1 VSLLSLHR
9 KNDVVMLDDAECRAA
24 GAQLARQYQEAA
36 PFPHVIIDDFLDR
49 DILRELTRAFPSRAG
64 KSFFDRDQ
72 ERLKYQFNP
81 AESNSALVH
90 SLFAELNDAAFL
102 AFLSTMTGIGGLIP
116 DPYFH
121 GGGLH
126 ETCAGGHLGIHA
138 DFNIHEE
145 MGVERR
151 LNLLIYLN
159 EDWDPAFG
167 GDLELWDRDMIAR
180 RQKIAPLMGRA
191 VIFNTALD
199 SFHGHPDPLACPPD
213 RTRRSIATYYYTAIS
228 PSNDAVPLRT
238 TNFRPRPN
246 TGERRD
252 WKIAYQHW
260 VNDWVP
266 ARLQR
271 YARRLGPR

>member
-1 VSLLSLHR
+1 MSLLAFHR
-9 KNDVVMLDDAECRAA
+9 TNDLLRLDEAECRAA
-24 GAQLARQYQEAA
+24 GAGLATQYRDAT
-36 PFPHVIIDDFLDR
+36 PFPHVVIDDFLDR
-49 DILRELTRAFPSRAG
+49 DILRDLTLAFPQRAG

-72 ERLKYQFNP
+72 ERLKYQYNP
-81 AESNSALVH
+81 AEADDVLVH
-90 SLFAELNDAAFL
+90 SLFAELNGAAFL
-102 AFLSTMTGIGGLIP
+102 AFLAEMTGIRGLIP

-126 ETCAGGHLGIHA
+126 ETCAGGHLSVHA
-138 DFNIHEE
+138 DFNIHDE
-145 MGVERR
+145 MKVERR
-151 LNLLIYLN
+151 LNVLIYLN

-167 GDLELWDRDMIAR
+167 GDLELWDRDMTAR
-180 RQKIAPLMGRA
+180 RHSIAPLMGRA

-199 SFHGHPDPLACPPD
+199 SYHGHPDPLACPPD
-213 RTRRSIATYYYTAIS
+213 RSRRSIATYYYTAAAS
-228 PSNDAVPLRT
+228 AAVPLRT

-252 WKIAYQHW
+252 WRIAYQHW